1 MWRLGGGRSAVFVET
16 SIMAHPPSGSV
27 QTECVRMPYDAPP
40 LFCGRI
46 CQGASIS
53 HQVGGNAERELENI
67 SVTVA
72 GPLLQSND
80 DGMDE
85 LEFQT
90 VLHIL
95 VHAHIRDAVA
105 VVQGA
110 GAELVYVARIVA
122 QHMFHSYCIPSVGSF
137 HHRKG
142 QKFSAVECGFL
153 HPRFPPSGMSAINF
167 KRNCFRVLVL

>member
-40 LFCGRI
+40 LSCGRI

-80 DGMDE
+80 DGMNE
-85 LEFQT
+85 LDFQT

-95 VHAHIRDAVA
+95 VHAHIGDAVA
-105 VVQGA
+105 VIQGA
-110 GAELVYVARIVA
+110 DAELVYVVLIVP
-122 QHMFHSYCIPSVGSF
+122 QHLLHSHCIPSVGSF

-142 QKFSAVECGFL
+142 KKLSPLNVGSF
-153 HPRFPPSGMSAINF
+153 I
-167 KRNCFRVLVL
+167 RVYLPLA

>member
-40 LFCGRI
+40 LSCGRI

-110 GAELVYVARIVA
+110 GAELVYVD
-122 QHMFHSYCIPSVGSF
+122 
-137 HHRKG
+137 
-142 QKFSAVECGFL
+142 
-153 HPRFPPSGMSAINF
+153 
-167 KRNCFRVLVL
+167 LVLNRRRLRNLFYAQESLCPCNVFFCLLGGEACFV

>member
-1 MWRLGGGRSAVFVET
+1 MLRLGGGRSAVFVET

-40 LFCGRI
+40 LSCGRI

-95 VHAHIRDAVA
+95 VYAHMGITGF
-105 VVQGA
+105 VVEGS
-110 GAELVYVARIVA
+110 GTKLVHVVVIV
-122 QHMFHSYCIPSVGSF
+122 P
-137 HHRKG
+137 
-142 QKFSAVECGFL
+142 
-153 HPRFPPSGMSAINF
+153 
-167 KRNCFRVLVL
+167 

>member
-40 LFCGRI
+40 LSCGRI

-110 GAELVYVARIVA
+110 GAELVYVACIV
-122 QHMFHSYCIPSVGSF
+122 P
-137 HHRKG
+137 
-142 QKFSAVECGFL
+142 
-153 HPRFPPSGMSAINF
+153 
-167 KRNCFRVLVL
+167 

>member
-1 MWRLGGGRSAVFVET
+1 MCIRDR
-16 SIMAHPPSGSV
+16 SGSV

-40 LFCGRI
+40 LSCGRI

-110 GAELVYVARIVA
+110 GAELVYVACIV
-122 QHMFHSYCIPSVGSF
+122 P
-137 HHRKG
+137 
-142 QKFSAVECGFL
+142 
-153 HPRFPPSGMSAINF
+153 
-167 KRNCFRVLVL
+167 